1 MDLSHIRLTK
11 ALDII
16 KQIKSRLDANIF
28 TREVC
33 PSPSMIYRRWFTDR
47 SFSSVI
53 REPTERPNA
62 TA

>member
-28 TREVC
+28 TQEVC
-33 PSPSMIYRRWFTDR
+33 PCPTEAMIY
-47 SFSSVI
+47 
-53 REPTERPNA
+53 
-62 TA
+62 